1 MSSNTAILVAGM
13 HRSGTS
19 ALAGALNLLGI
30 PLGSRLLESGP
41 DNPKGYWEHRDIV
54 VVHERLL
61 AALGSR
67 WDDVRALPDG
77 WLSSE
82 PARRAAAA
90 ITEIIERDFAGIPLW
105 AVKDPRLC
113 RVLPLWFEVLDKLGT
128 RPMVL
133 FMVRDPGEV
142 SASIAERNL
151 WAPPIGEILWLRY
164 VTESLEHSHRVP
176 RSVVT
181 FDALLADPAVTLS
194 NVLSELGLRPKATD
208 SVANE
213 SLGQFV
219 DIADRHH
226 VHLNAAVPC
235 TRFGIIAK
243 RVYDLLVEVAQDRGD
258 WSAVTRAGAGFAREW
273 QAQHEVLEAFGG
285 MAAKLHTD
293 FQDAEVRIA
302 RLESDLTAQIR
313 WSDEAKTAHE
323 AMQAENAELSSK
335 LTAQIRWSEEAQAR
349 QEALHAENA
358 ELSSKLIAQIR
369 WSEEAQARQEALQ
382 AADAELARAKEEA
395 TRTQEALTAKL
406 AAATGD
412 RERLDAELARAKE
425 EATRTQEAL
434 TAKLVVATGDRE
446 RLDAELARA
455 KAEATQVQE
464 ALTAKLVAVMGDRER
479 LDAELAQTTAEKTSL
494 AEAIA
499 AIHASPWWKM
509 TRPLRAIS
517 RFLGRSSHT

>member
-90 ITEIIERDFAGIPLW
+90 ITEILERDFAGIPLW

-128 RPMVL
+128 RPTVL

-164 VTESLEHSHRVP
+164 VTESLEHSHHVP

-181 FDALLADPAVTLS
+181 FDALLANPAVTLS
-194 NVLSELGLRPKATD
+194 NALSELGFRPKAID
-208 SVANE
+208 AGANE
-213 SLGQFV
+213 SLGEFV
-219 DIADRHH
+219 DVADRHH
-226 VHLNAAVPC
+226 VHPNTAAPC
-235 TRFGIIAK
+235 TRFGILAK

-258 WSAVTRAGAGFAREW
+258 WSKVTRAAAGFAREW
-273 QAQHEVLEAFGG
+273 RAQHEVLEAFGG

-313 WSDEAKTAHE
+313 WSEGAKTAHE
-323 AMQAENAELSSK
+323 TLQAENAELSSK

-349 QEALHAENA
+349 QEALQAEKA
-358 ELSSKLIAQIR
+358 GLSSKLTAQIR

-382 AADAELARAKEEA
+382 AEDAELARAKAEA
-395 TRTQEALTAKL
+395 VQTQEALTVKL
-406 AAATGD
+406 AAATS
-412 RERLDAELARAKE
+412 
-425 EATRTQEAL
+425 
-434 TAKLVVATGDRE
+434 DRE

-455 KAEATQVQE
+455 KAEAVQTQE
-464 ALTAKLVAVMGDRER
+464 ALTVKLEAATSDRER
-479 LDAELAQTTAEKTSL
+479 LDAELAQTTAEKKSL

-499 AIHASPWWKM
+499 AIHASPSWKM

>member
-1 MSSNTAILVAGM
+1 VSSNTAILVAGM

-90 ITEIIERDFAGIPLW
+90 ITEILERDFAGIPLW

-128 RPMVL
+128 RPTVL

-164 VTESLEHSHRVP
+164 VTESLEHSHHVP

-181 FDALLADPAVTLS
+181 FDALLANPAVTLS
-194 NVLSELGLRPKATD
+194 NALSELGFRPKAID
-208 SVANE
+208 AGANE
-213 SLGQFV
+213 SLGEFV
-219 DIADRHH
+219 DVADRHH
-226 VHLNAAVPC
+226 VHPNTAAPC
-235 TRFGIIAK
+235 TRFGILAK

-258 WSAVTRAGAGFAREW
+258 WSKVTRAAAGFAREW
-273 QAQHEVLEAFGG
+273 RAQHEVLEAFGG

-313 WSDEAKTAHE
+313 WSEGAKTAHE
-323 AMQAENAELSSK
+323 TLQAENAELSSK

-349 QEALHAENA
+349 QEALQAEKA
-358 ELSSKLIAQIR
+358 GLSSKLTAQIR

-382 AADAELARAKEEA
+382 AEDAELARAKAEA
-395 TRTQEALTAKL
+395 VQTQEALTVKL
-406 AAATGD
+406 AAATS
-412 RERLDAELARAKE
+412 
-425 EATRTQEAL
+425 
-434 TAKLVVATGDRE
+434 DRE

-455 KAEATQVQE
+455 KAEAVQTQE
-464 ALTAKLVAVMGDRER
+464 ALTVKLEAATSDRER
-479 LDAELAQTTAEKTSL
+479 LDAELAQTTAEKKSL

-499 AIHASPWWKM
+499 AIHASPSWKM

>member
-1 MSSNTAILVAGM
+1 MSSNTALLVAGM

-30 PLGSRLLESGP
+30 PLGSRLLEPGP

-90 ITEIIERDFAGIPLW
+90 ITEIIERDFAGIPVW

-113 RVLPLWFEVLDKLGT
+113 RVLPLWFGVLDKLGIQPT
-128 RPMVL
+128 VL

-142 SASIAERNL
+142 SASIAARNH

-164 VTESLEHSHRVP
+164 VTESLKHSQRVP

-181 FDALLADPAVTLS
+181 FDALLANPAVTLS

-208 SVANE
+208 AGANE

-219 DIADRHH
+219 DVADRHH
-226 VHLNAAVPC
+226 VHSNAAAPC
-235 TRFGIIAK
+235 TKFGILAK
-243 RVYDLLVEVAQDRGD
+243 RVYDSLAEIAQDRGD
-258 WSAVTRAGAGFAREW
+258 WSEVTRVGAGFAREW
-273 QAQHEVLEAFGG
+273 QAQHEVLDAFGD
-285 MAAKLHTD
+285 MAAKLHGEL
-293 FQDAEVRIA
+293 QDAEVCIA
-302 RLESDLTAQIR
+302 RLASDLTAQIR
-313 WSDEAKTAHE
+313 WSDEAKASHE
-323 AMQAENAELSSK
+323 ALQAENAELSSK

-349 QEALHAENA
+349 QEALQAEKA
-358 ELSSKLIAQIR
+358 ELLSKLTAQIR
-369 WSEEAQARQEALQ
+369 WSEEAQARQEILQ
-382 AADAELARAKEEA
+382 AEVAELARAKTKA
-395 TRTQEALTAKL
+395 TQTQEALTVKL
-406 AAATGD
+406 TAAMGD
-412 RERLDAELARAKE
+412 RD
-425 EATRTQEAL
+425 
-434 TAKLVVATGDRE
+434 

-455 KAEATQVQE
+455 KAEAMQTQE
-464 ALTAKLVAVMGDRER
+464 ALTVKLTAATADRER
-479 LDAELAQTTAEKTSL
+479 LDAELAQTTAEKKSL

-499 AIHASPWWKM
+499 AIHASPSWKM